1 MTGRTPARSLAVDFL
16 IIGGGIA
23 GYQTALNLLGHG
35 SVALV
40 SKGSIASGSSY
51 YAQGGLAIPWGFDRD
66 SIDSHVADTIRAG
79 AGLCDEGRVRTLIEG
94 AEEAFTTLVSYGVPF
109 DRDENGALL
118 VTREAA
124 HSRARIVHAGGD
136 KTGSLIVKTLAQNV
150 HGHERF
156 SFLTPY
162 QLFRLM
168 KSSSGRVAGGLFLS
182 DNGQDWL
189 EVTARATILA
199 TGGFSALFA
208 RTTNPP
214 SQVGDAMAVSHR
226 SGVCLERLAFTQFHP
241 TVLDLP
247 GEAPFLLTEALR
259 GEGGHVV
266 NEKGERILFKYHP
279 DGELAPRDV
288 VSRALWLEM
297 RDHPE
302 SRLFLSVTHFSKE
315 YLQERFPQVTSHCL
329 RVGLDLSTT
338 PAPIRPAA
346 HFQMGGVRTDM
357 EGRSSLP
364 GLFAVGEVASTR
376 VHGANRLA
384 SNSLLEAL
392 VMAHRVVPAILDLA
406 GSGTREAPL
415 REEREIPGTLRTVP
429 AGSLKMEEIRNLLWN
444 CAGIVRNI
452 PDVLSGKRWVEK
464 ALEGVKDEPVT
475 PEGFLIINALELSRE
490 IFVDLLTAPRTGAN
504 FFIET
509 GQGTD
514 TVNAS

>member
-1 MTGRTPARSLAVDFL
+1 MKEDKGPRRMTVDFL

-23 GYQTALNLLGHG
+23 GYQTALNLLQRG

-40 SKGSIASGSSY
+40 SKGSIVSGSSY
-51 YAQGGLAIPWGFDRD
+51 YAQGGLALPWGFDRA
-66 SIDSHVADTIRAG
+66 SIDSHVADTVRAG
-79 AGLCDEGRVRTLIEG
+79 AGLCDEDRVRTLVEG

-109 DRDENGALL
+109 DRDGHGNLL

-124 HSRARIVHAGGD
+124 HSTARIVHAGGD

-168 KSSSGRVAGGLFLS
+168 KGSSGRVAGGLFLG
-182 DNGQDWL
+182 DNGEDWL
-189 EVTARATILA
+189 AIEAKATILA

-214 SQVGDAMAVSHR
+214 SQVGDAMAVCRR
-226 SGVCLERLAFTQFHP
+226 SGADLERLAFTQFHP

-247 GEAPFLLTEALR
+247 GEHPFLLTEALR

-266 NEKGERILFKYHP
+266 NSRGERILFKYHP

-288 VSRALWLEM
+288 VSRALWLET

-302 SRLFLSVTHFSKE
+302 SRVFLSVTHLKTE
-315 YLQERFPQVTSHCL
+315 YLRERFPQVYNHCL
-329 RVGLDLSTT
+329 RVGVDLATM

-346 HFQMGGVRTDM
+346 HFQMGGIRADM
-357 EGRSSLP
+357 EGRTAVG
-364 GLFAVGEVASTR
+364 GLFAVGEVSSTR

-392 VMAHRVVPAILDLA
+392 VMAHRVVRVLA
-406 GSGTREAPL
+406 EETGPMKGLPEPPL
-415 REEREIPGTLRTVP
+415 REDMEIPSTLLTVP
-429 AGSLKMEEIRNLLWN
+429 AGSMKVEEIQNLLWN
-444 CAGIVRNI
+444 SAGIVRNMR
-452 PDVLSGKRWVEK
+452 DVREGGAWIGKALSGMRE
-464 ALEGVKDEPVT
+464 EPVT
-475 PEGFLIINALELSRE
+475 VEGFLIRNALDLSRD
-490 IFVDLLTAPRTGAN
+490 IFADLLTAPRVGAN
-504 FFIET
+504 FFSDSAGDEEL
-509 GQGTD
+509 
-514 TVNAS
+514 